1 MHSTDSNQWA
11 DESTSASPV
20 LNLGTAGTHHHGTS
34 LHELFGGD
42 EDVAIIR
49 LRNDI
54 VQGDLGVLLDLISAV
69 VFPPPEDEDG
79 AYAALAL
86 ETIAGLRS
94 TIFEGLVVSLI
105 RSAARSTLS
114 DLRFAAVASAGELS
128 REGRLEVLSVI
139 RTLGTDP
146 DPDVRAASKAF
157 VEATVH

>member
-1 MHSTDSNQWA
+1 MHSTDSTQWA
-11 DESTSASPV
+11 DESTSVSPV
-20 LNLGTAGTHHHGTS
+20 LNLDTAGTHHHGS
-34 LHELFGGD
+34 RLPELFGGD
-42 EDVAIIR
+42 EDVAIMR
-49 LRNDI
+49 LRAELAK
-54 VQGDLGVLLDLISAV
+54 GCLRVLNDLISV
-69 VFPPPEDEDG
+69 IVSPPPEDEDG

-86 ETIAGLRS
+86 ETVAGLRS

-105 RSAARSTLS
+105 RSAARSMLS